1 LDRDRDPDVDL
12 DRDPLTPA
20 LSPAGGEG
28 DGLDLVSSRDRLR
41 WLATYLAVP
50 ALVVAFHARAAAP
63 GQAFVGQDLRNFF
76 FGVREA
82 VAAHLR
88 AGQVPGW
95 QRGFFLGYPLLGDPQ
110 AALLDP
116 ATWLTLPWDA
126 PRALTLGVLLHLVGA
141 GWGMLAWLRARGLGP
156 AEALLG
162 AILFA
167 LGAKQTVHVQHWIF
181 AASCAWWP
189 WMLAGLDRFAK
200 SGRGRHLLLTAL
212 AAALS
217 WLGGAAQMAYFGTL
231 VAGAYALTLAPTL
244 GRRRPADALLA
255 LVAAPLGLLLAAPV
269 VLPVLELAG
278 LGPRGAGVGYAFATS
293 WKWPDRFGLALFL
306 VPNAFGGRWYIP
318 DMNLWEATGYLGILP
333 LGLAAAAPLR
343 RRGLWLF
350 LALGVVG
357 VWLSFGEDAWL
368 GLHRALYRFL
378 PGYGAFRN
386 PTRSLMVTSLAS
398 AVLAAEGLAA
408 LRAPDS
414 RGRRWLGA
422 GLVLAAVVA
431 LTPNLIRLPGF
442 SLDPA
447 AAREGART
455 TVVLALLGLAWLA
468 AGRTLLA
475 AHRWSGPWVG
485 VALLLCAADLYLA
498 FGDMNPVGPAAEERA
513 ALADLTSLVP
523 AAPAPRRVA
532 VIAGWGRTANAP
544 LRNGWEGVT
553 GYGPTVIDR
562 VRRLLEA
569 TRHDRLAPPGP
580 IVADTNFPRPLPT
593 SALWP
598 LLAAPIVVADEPL
611 ALPVLGELQPE
622 YDRATFAYSAPAL
635 PRVFWTGAWEVAGDE
650 ALRARLRE
658 AARGDRAVLAPGPSL
673 PLASSGAPA
682 GPVAASDV
690 RVVGGLLEATLTA
703 PRDGVAVVLDP
714 WFPGWQATLDGT
726 AVPLARADYA
736 FMAVAMPAGR
746 HRLRLEYHPTQ
757 LGRGIAL
764 AAGTMVALLAALA
777 WRRRRMNPRPTRAR
791 VAAAGDEPRPTPVC
805 RAGACPP
812 PPSSTDSD
820 PACTAR
826 SARRRGTR
834 PASS

>member
-1 LDRDRDPDVDL
+1 M
-12 DRDPLTPA
+12 
-20 LSPAGGEG
+20 
-28 DGLDLVSSRDRLR
+28 SSRDRLR
-41 WLATYLAVP
+41 WPATYLAVA

-63 GQAFVGQDLRNFF
+63 GQAFIGQDLRNFF

-82 VAAHLR
+82 VAAQLR

-110 AALLDP
+110 AAVLDP

-126 PRALTLGVLLHLVGA
+126 PRALTLGALLHLVVA

-189 WMLAGLDRFAK
+189 WMLAGLDRFAA
-200 SGRGRHLLLTAL
+200 SGRGRHLLLTAF
-212 AAALS
+212 AAAFS
-217 WLGGAAQMAYFGTL
+217 WLGGAAQMAYFGVL
-231 VAGAYALTLAPTL
+231 VAGVYALSLAPAL

-293 WKWPDRFGLALFL
+293 WKWLDRFGLALLL
-306 VPNAFGGRWYIP
+306 VPRAFGGRWYGSE
-318 DMNLWEATGYLGILP
+318 MNLWEATGYLGILP

-350 LALGVVG
+350 LALGVIG

-368 GLHRALYRFL
+368 GLHHALYRFL

-398 AVLAAEGLAA
+398 ALLAAEGLAA
-408 LRAPDS
+408 LRAPGS
-414 RGRRWLGA
+414 PARRWTRA

-431 LTPNLIRLPGF
+431 LTPNLIHLPGF

-468 AGRTLLA
+468 AGRGLLA
-475 AHRWSGPWVG
+475 VPRWRAAWAGA
-485 VALLLCAADLYLA
+485 ALLLCAADLYLA
-498 FGDMNPVGPAAEERA
+498 FGDMNPVGPAAEERPA
-513 ALADLTSLVP
+513 MTDLAPLVP
-523 AAPAPRRVA
+523 ATPAPRRVA
-532 VIAGWGRTANAP
+532 VIAGWGTTANAP

-569 TRHDRLAPPGP
+569 TRHDHLAPLAP

-611 ALPVLGELQPE
+611 ALPVLDELEPE
-622 YDRATFAYSAPAL
+622 YDRATFAYRAPAL
-635 PRVFWTGAWEVAGDE
+635 PRVFWTGAWAVASDE
-650 ALRARLRE
+650 ALGAGLQE
-658 AARGDRAVLAPGPSL
+658 AARGDRAVLAPGTVL
-673 PLASSGAPA
+673 PLAGAGAPA
-682 GPVAASDV
+682 GPVAASEV
-690 RVVGGLLEATLTA
+690 RALGGLIEATLTA

-714 WFPGWQATLDGT
+714 WFPGWRATLDGA

-736 FMAVAMPAGR
+736 FMAVAVPTGR
-746 HRLRLEYHPTQ
+746 HQLRLEYHPTQ
-757 LGRGIAL
+757 LRRGVL
-764 AAGTMVALLAALA
+764 VGAGTLALLLGALA
-777 WRRRRMNPRPTRAR
+777 WRRRAPLPDPPPASGGGGTHGARGSSTSPRPAK
-791 VAAAGDEPRPTPVC
+791 
-805 RAGACPP
+805 
-812 PPSSTDSD
+812 
-820 PACTAR
+820 
-826 SARRRGTR
+826 RGEG
-834 PASS
+834 